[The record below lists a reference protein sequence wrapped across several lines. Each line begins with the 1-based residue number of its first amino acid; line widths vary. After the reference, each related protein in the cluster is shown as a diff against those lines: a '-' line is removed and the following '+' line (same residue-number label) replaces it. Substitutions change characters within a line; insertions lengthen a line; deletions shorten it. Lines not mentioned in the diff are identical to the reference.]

1 MSENTNDIELQKM
14 FEELSEKT
22 CFPPVS
28 DDNIFY
34 ILNKEWDERTHCRL
48 LLFLIKHYPAKFA
61 ENFLSNCDGFNGTDF
76 ELSTD
81 ESYCEVPC
89 DFIKGCKYFDGKNK
103 HGFIDILLVWKNKST
118 DETIYMPIEVKLYAG
133 DQPLQLIRYYYHF
146 SHNGYTV
153 RPVYLTMNGK
163 DPSKNSISCEYD
175 CDKCPKKN
183 IENEVIRKSFRDI
196 ENWLKK
202 IKAKDETATALIK
215 HYKELLERWYKMNEY
230 NEYIMEDRDR
240 FNIAKNIYN
249 SFPSMR
255 EEILKTFFDKIS
267 ECAGDVGDVIIDYDN
282 RSKAKDE
289 GWTDANNIKSVLKFD
304 DKYLAVC
311 VGNNLYCR
319 RNKSDSDDD
328 KNIEEW
334 SYITK
339 EWFKRKDVSKIS
351 KTTKVAI
358 TCKTL
363 TDDNNYIVEW
373 YYKDKDEKKQAIDNL
388 VNNLRRYAKHEF

>member
-1 MSENTNDIELQKM
+1 MGKDTDILKLQEM
-14 FEELSEKT
+14 FDYFSKNALS
-22 CFPPVS
+22 PIS

-34 ILNKEWDERTHCRL
+34 ILNKEWDERMHCRV
-48 LLFLIKHYPAKFA
+48 LLFLIKHYPAEFA

-81 ESYCEVPC
+81 ESYCEFPC
-89 DFIKGCKYFDGKNK
+89 NFIKGCKYFDGKNK

-153 RPVYLTMNGK
+153 RPVYLTLDSK
-163 DPSKNSISCEYD
+163 YPSENSISCKYD

-202 IKAKDETATALIK
+202 INAKDETSTALIK

-230 NEYIMEDRDR
+230 NEYIMKGRDK

-249 SFPSMR
+249 SFPSLR
-255 EEILKTFFDKIS
+255 EEILKTFFDKIT
-267 ECAGDVGDVIIDYDN
+267 ECAGDVGDVIFDYDN
-282 RSKAKDE
+282 RSKAKDD
-289 GWTDANNIKSVLKFD
+289 GWADANNIKSILEFD
-304 DKYLAVC
+304 NNYLAVC
-311 VGNNLYCR
+311 VGDNLYCR

-339 EWFKRKDVSKIS
+339 EWFKSKDVSKIS
-351 KTTKVAI
+351 EDTNVAI
-358 TCKTL
+358 NCKKL

-373 YYKDKDEKKQAIDNL
+373 YYKDINEKNRDIANL
-388 VNNLRRYAKHEF
+388 VKNLRRYAKHEF

>member
-1 MSENTNDIELQKM
+1 MGKDTDILKLPEM
-14 FEELSEKT
+14 FDYFSKNALS
-22 CFPPVS
+22 PIS

-34 ILNKEWDERTHCRL
+34 ILNKEWDERTHCRI
-48 LLFLIKHYPAKFA
+48 LLFLIKHYPAEFA

-81 ESYCEVPC
+81 ESYCAVPC
-89 DFIKGCKYFDGKNK
+89 VFIKSCKYLDGKNQ

-146 SHNGYTV
+146 SHNGYMV
-153 RPVYLTMNGK
+153 RPVYLTLDSK

-202 IKAKDETATALIK
+202 IDAKDETSTALIK
-215 HYKELLERWYKMNEY
+215 HYNEIFERWYKMNKY
-230 NEYIMEDRDR
+230 NEYINTGRDK

-267 ECAGDVGDVIIDYDN
+267 ECADDVKIAYDD
-282 RSKAKDE
+282 RSKAKNE
-289 GWTDANNIKSVLKFD
+289 GWTDANNIKSILEFD

-311 VGNNLYCR
+311 VGDNLYCR
-319 RNKSDSDDD
+319 RNKSDSEDD

-339 EWFKRKDVSKIS
+339 EWFKPQDVLKIS
-351 KTTKVAI
+351 KAKKVAI
-358 TCKTL
+358 NCKTL

-373 YYKDKDEKKQAIDNL
+373 YYKDEDEKKQAIKNL
-388 VNNLRRYAKHEF
+388 VKNLRRYAKHEF

>member
-48 LLFLIKHYPAKFA
+48 LLFLIKHYPAEFA
-61 ENFLSNCDGFNGTDF
+61 ENFLSNCDGFNGAGF
-76 ELSTD
+76 ELSPN

-103 HGFIDILLVWKNKST
+103 HGFVDILLVWKNKST

-153 RPVYLTMNGK
+153 HPVYLTLDSK
-163 DPSKNSISCEYD
+163 DPSENSISCKYD
-175 CDKCPKKN
+175 CSDRECPKN
-183 IENEVIRKSFRDI
+183 IENQVINKSFEDI
-196 ENWLKK
+196 KDWLEK
-202 IKAKDETATALIK
+202 IKAGDETATALIK

-230 NEYIMEDRDR
+230 NKYIKEDRDR
-240 FNIAKNIYN
+240 FNIAKDIYD
-249 SFPSMR
+249 SFPSVW
-255 EEILKTFFDKIS
+255 EEILKTFFDKIT
-267 ECAGDVGDVIIDYDN
+267 ENAGGNVEDAGSTAKKIFKSD
-282 RSKAKDE
+282 SK
-289 GWTDANNIKSVLKFD
+289 NIKLTLKFD
-304 DKYLAVC
+304 NNYHLAVC
-311 VGNNLYCR
+311 VGYYLYCSR
-319 RNKSDSDDD
+319 IKSDAQ
-328 KNIEEW
+328 NNGENTAEW

-339 EWFKRKDVSKIS
+339 EWFKPEDVLKIS
-351 KTTKVAI
+351 EDKNAAI
-358 TCKTL
+358 DCFHMPGS
-363 TDDNNYIVEW
+363 DNYIVEW
-373 YYKDKDEKKQAIDNL
+373 YYKDEDEKKQAIENL
-388 VNNLRRYAKHEF
+388 VKNLGRYAKHEFN

>member
-48 LLFLIKHYPAKFA
+48 LLFLIKHYPAEFA
-61 ENFLSNCDGFNGTDF
+61 ENFLSNCDGFNGAGF
-76 ELSTD
+76 ELSPN

-153 RPVYLTMNGK
+153 RPVYLTINGK
-163 DPSKNSISCEYD
+163 KSSKNSISCEYD

-202 IKAKDETATALIK
+202 INAKDETSTALIK
-215 HYKELLERWYKMNEY
+215 HYNEIFERWYKMNEY
-230 NEYIMEDRDR
+230 NEYIKTGRDK

-267 ECAGDVGDVIIDYDN
+267 ECAGDVILDYDN
-282 RSKAKDE
+282 RSKAKDD
-289 GWTDANNIKSVLKFD
+289 GWTDANNIKSILKFD

-319 RNKSDSDDD
+319 RNKSDSEDD

-339 EWFKRKDVSKIS
+339 EWFKPKDVSIS
-351 KTTKVAI
+351 KDTNVAI
-358 TCKTL
+358 NCKTL

-373 YYKDKDEKKQAIDNL
+373 YYKDEDEKKQAIENL
-388 VNNLRRYAKHEF
+388 VKNLRRYAKHEF

>member
-48 LLFLIKHYPAKFA
+48 LLFLIKHYPAEFA
-61 ENFLSNCDGFNGTDF
+61 ENFLSNCDGFNGAGF
-76 ELSTD
+76 ELSPN

-153 RPVYLTMNGK
+153 HPVYLTLDSK
-163 DPSKNSISCEYD
+163 DPSENSISCKYD
-175 CDKCPKKN
+175 CSDRECPKN
-183 IENEVIRKSFRDI
+183 IENQVINKSFEDI
-196 ENWLKK
+196 KDWLEK
-202 IKAKDETATALIK
+202 IKAGDETATALIK

-230 NEYIMEDRDR
+230 NKYIKEDRDR
-240 FNIAKNIYN
+240 FNIAKDIYD
-249 SFPSMR
+249 SFPSVW
-255 EEILKTFFDKIS
+255 EEILKTFFDKIT
-267 ECAGDVGDVIIDYDN
+267 ENAGGNVEDAGSTAKKIFKSD
-282 RSKAKDE
+282 SK
-289 GWTDANNIKSVLKFD
+289 NIKLTLKFD
-304 DKYLAVC
+304 NNYHLAVC
-311 VGNNLYCR
+311 VGYYLYCSR
-319 RNKSDSDDD
+319 IKSDAQ
-328 KNIEEW
+328 NNGENTAEW

-339 EWFKRKDVSKIS
+339 EWFKPEDVLKIS
-351 KTTKVAI
+351 EDKNAAI
-358 TCKTL
+358 DCFHMPGS
-363 TDDNNYIVEW
+363 DNYIVEW
-373 YYKDKDEKKQAIDNL
+373 YYKDKDEKKQAITNL
-388 VNNLRRYAKHEF
+388 VKNLRRYAKHEF

>member
-1 MSENTNDIELQKM
+1 MSKYPNGIELQTM
-14 FEELSEKT
+14 FEELSGKKVLS
-22 CFPPVS
+22 PIS

-34 ILNKEWDERTHCRL
+34 ILNKEWDERTHCRI
-48 LLFLIKHYPAKFA
+48 LLFLIKHYPAEFA
-61 ENFLSNCDGFNGTDF
+61 ETFLSNCDSFNGADF

-81 ESYCEVPC
+81 ESYCDFPC
-89 DFIKGCKYFDGKNK
+89 NFIKGCKYFDGKDK

-153 RPVYLTMNGK
+153 RPVYLTLDSK
-163 DPSKNSISCEYD
+163 YPSENSISCEYD

-202 IKAKDETATALIK
+202 INAKDETSTALIK
-215 HYKELLERWYKMNEY
+215 HYNEIFERWYKMNEY

-249 SFPSMR
+249 SFPSMW

-267 ECAGDVGDVIIDYDN
+267 ECADDVKIAYND

-289 GWTDANNIKSVLKFD
+289 GWTDAKNIKLILEFD
-304 DKYLAVC
+304 DKCLPVC
-311 VGNNLYCR
+311 VGYYLYCR
-319 RNKSDSDDD
+319 RKKSDSDDD
-328 KNIEEW
+328 KNLKEW

-339 EWFKRKDVSKIS
+339 EWFKPKDVSKIS
-351 KTTKVAI
+351 VDTNAVI
-358 TCKTL
+358 DCYHL
-363 TDDNNYIVEW
+363 PDSDNYIVEW
-373 YYKDKDEKKQAIDNL
+373 YYKDEDEKKKGY
-388 VNNLRRYAKHEF
+388 R

>member
-1 MSENTNDIELQKM
+1 MGKDTGIRKLPEM
-14 FEELSEKT
+14 FDYFSKNALS
-22 CFPPVS
+22 PIS

-34 ILNKEWDERTHCRL
+34 ILNKEWDERTHCRI
-48 LLFLIKHYPAKFA
+48 LLFLIKHYPAEFA
-61 ENFLSNCDGFNGTDF
+61 ENFLSNCDGFNGADF

-81 ESYCEVPC
+81 ESYCEFPC
-89 DFIKGCKYFDGKNK
+89 NFIKGCKYFDGKNK
-103 HGFIDILLVWKNKST
+103 LGFIDILLVWKNKST

-153 RPVYLTMNGK
+153 RPVYLTMTGK
-163 DPSKNSISCEYD
+163 KSSKNSISCEYD

-202 IKAKDETATALIK
+202 INAKDETSTALIK
-215 HYKELLERWYKMNEY
+215 HYNEIFERWYKMNKY
-230 NEYIMEDRDR
+230 NEYINTGRDK

-267 ECAGDVGDVIIDYDN
+267 ECADDVKIAYDD

-289 GWTDANNIKSVLKFD
+289 GWTDANNIKSILEFD

-311 VGNNLYCR
+311 VGDNLYCR
-319 RNKSDSDDD
+319 RNKSDSEDD

-339 EWFKRKDVSKIS
+339 EWFKPQDVLKIS
-351 KTTKVAI
+351 KAKKVAI
-358 TCKTL
+358 NCKTL

-373 YYKDKDEKKQAIDNL
+373 YYKDEDKKKQAIKNL
-388 VNNLRRYAKHEF
+388 VKNLRRYAKHEF

>member
-14 FEELSEKT
+14 FEELSGKKVLS
-22 CFPPVS
+22 PIS

-34 ILNKEWDERTHCRL
+34 ILNKEWDERTHCRI
-48 LLFLIKHYPAKFA
+48 LLFLIKHYPAEFA
-61 ENFLSNCDGFNGTDF
+61 ENFLSNCDGFNGADF

-153 RPVYLTMNGK
+153 RPVYLTLDSK
-163 DPSKNSISCEYD
+163 DPSENSISCKYD
-175 CDKCPKKN
+175 CSDRECPKN
-183 IENEVIRKSFRDI
+183 IENQVINKSFEDI
-196 ENWLKK
+196 KDWLEK
-202 IKAKDETATALIK
+202 IKAGDETATALIK
-215 HYKELLERWYKMNEY
+215 HYKELLERWYKMNKY
-230 NEYIMEDRDR
+230 NEYIREDRDR
-240 FNIAKNIYN
+240 FNIAKYIYD

-267 ECAGDVGDVIIDYDN
+267 ERADDVIIKYDN

-289 GWTDANNIKSVLKFD
+289 GWTDANNIKSILKFD
-304 DKYLAVC
+304 DKSLAVC

-339 EWFKRKDVSKIS
+339 EWFKPKDVLKIS
-351 KTTKVAI
+351 KATNVAI
-358 TCKTL
+358 NCKTL

-373 YYKDKDEKKQAIDNL
+373 YYKDEDEKKQAIDNL
-388 VNNLRRYAKHEF
+388 VKNLSRYAKHEF